1 MRKKEKKWDA
11 TRTSSHGQEGRVEP
25 LEYMKDPLRVGAYLR
40 TYKTLA
46 LKEAEHRVTVRRGRV
61 EPLEYIYIPIY
72 MYIYVGTYIYIHT
85 IYVRRGR
92 AEQLEHIYI

>member
-61 EPLEYIYIPIY
+61 EPLEEKKNKKIRPPFY
-72 MYIYVGTYIYIHT
+72 MKDPQRPP
-85 IYVRRGR
+85 RRSGGESG
-92 AEQLEHIYI
+92 AA